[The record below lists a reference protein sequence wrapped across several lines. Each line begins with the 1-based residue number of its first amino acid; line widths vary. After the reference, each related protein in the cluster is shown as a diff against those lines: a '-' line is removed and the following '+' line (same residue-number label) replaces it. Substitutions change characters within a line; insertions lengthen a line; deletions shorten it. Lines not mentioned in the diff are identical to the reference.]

1 MGKNQWI
8 SCMVLVALLF
18 GYIPIGGNAG
28 TVEAAGSLEALP
40 SVTSAVYEN
49 YESGSIGDPIYTAGN
64 YQITVQEDPT
74 DSSNHVARQLYGS
87 TALSGFGPGANF
99 PALTGTIVFEEKVR
113 LEGSGS
119 SGMYFA
125 EYMRTQTDNLPVMIW
140 RLQQPGSSYPGL
152 YITKSS
158 GNGEENIF
166 PADLLQT
173 DAWYSIRTVLNTG
186 TATFDIYLFDE
197 DGNRLYADVGRLLP
211 IVIATKTVDYSAGF
225 KSLFSRHNGST
236 TGTAATYY
244 DDRFLYSV
252 SNADHAE
259 FLVQQAETG
268 RRQTEI
274 QYANAKTAELD
285 AGALKTALEARL
297 ATLKADMLLAEA
309 EAAVAAAELS
319 RSEAD
324 ISLAYAKISELPDDV
339 DATDLLARLDALD
352 VNANDEYIGQDYD
365 NLSIGDI
372 LYNQS
377 NYDVRVAADPTD
389 ANNLTAKMTYGMSD
403 TSGFANNGSNF
414 NPAVTG
420 TAVYEMRLR
429 FEGSGSGMY
438 YLQMFRTEDGNK
450 PVTLFRVNGPG
461 NAPGVYVNSKDGSRS
476 EERLAGDAI
485 ANDRWYRIIT
495 VLHMDSGSYDIYIV
509 DDDHNEIVDRSTGG
523 KLPITDYL
531 DQPIDYSMG
540 VRSTAAR
547 MVGKAASYGAA
558 ALYMDDMRM
567 YGNTEEEIATQIG
580 DILSQMSVPE
590 TEPGVTTA
598 VYENFESGS
607 IGDPIYTSNHYDI
620 TVQEDPADSGN
631 HVARQLYGSIAPTG
645 FGPGANFPA
654 LTGTIVFDEKVR
666 LEGSGS
672 GGMYFAEYM
681 RTQTGK
687 LVAMWRVQHPGAN
700 PGLYITKAGGSGEE
714 NVLPAGMLQSDTW
727 YSIRT
732 VLNTETA
739 SFDIYLFDK
748 DGNRLYG
755 DVKRLLPI
763 TVGGS
768 AIDYTAGFTALS
780 SRHSGSTTVTAA
792 TYYDDRFVYSM
803 TDADHAEFLVEQAE
817 IARRRTDIQ
826 YADAKTAELDAGPFK
841 STLEARLTNLRADM
855 LAEAE
860 AAVSAAEASRLEAD
874 ALLAYAKLSEL
885 PDDLDAAG
893 LLVRLD
899 ALGVIINNEYIRQDY
914 EDLSIGNILYDQA
927 NYDVRVAADP
937 VDANNLTAKMTYGTA
952 DTGGFSNNGSN
963 FDPALTGTLVYE
975 MKLRFEGAG
984 TGLIYLQM
992 FRTED
997 GNQPVNLFRV
1007 QGPGNA
1013 PGVYVN
1019 KNGSREEE
1027 RLAPGV
1033 IASDRWYRIMTV
1045 LHMDS
1050 GTYDI
1055 YIIDD
1060 DFKEI
1065 VEQSSGR
1072 KLPITDYFGQPIDY
1086 SKGIRS
1092 TFARISG
1099 KAASYGAAALY
1110 MDDLRMYGNTDEKI
1124 ATQINNLMSQ
1134 IRENTRYYSAALQER
1149 LNDSIVLYPNQANGY
1164 VDNSRQPISAD
1175 HAEVRPEWMEG
1186 TAMAPV
1192 EFLSLHMGL
1201 TGSWDVSHTVYSV
1214 SNGTTNVQI
1223 EEGLSTMTVNGS
1235 PVALDHAAVQG
1246 PNALLVPVDAIVQAF
1261 GQSLYQDVA
1270 RNLWVISGNPSLF
1283 DPIQDGDLLDE
1294 LESVKYGIRKPA
1306 YTIDVTTP
1314 EPTNAAIQ
1322 EAEFNDRNTP
1332 ANLENLALE
1341 LADALDPS
1349 VAVLAD
1355 FRQLIADEDYEGA
1368 LAEFR
1373 RYFLNK
1379 LRGQNDF
1386 NWNHGLLAFY
1396 LGGGDSMPDEMLYDV
1411 LTFGTNKMDIGEPGR
1426 TNWLPEAP
1434 VTSPEFEKN
1443 KYMWHIG
1450 QFYPLLSKFNSS
1462 GNWSF
1467 LDKWAEFIDDWS
1479 LHAIGYDSILPGQI
1493 MNNEQSGAQAVV
1505 YLLKQLRLLAA
1516 HLPEDGEGLP
1526 AATLAR
1532 VLLKMQQEY
1541 PPISIVYASSNP
1553 QNWTTGLFTSVIMDA
1568 LLLSEFKDSA
1578 VYLREGLRRMEDYG
1592 TTNSMPDGT
1601 DSEQSISYNREDLR
1615 YGAGLAYHVVKALR
1629 PDLMPADREDQVKAR
1644 LMARAKLM
1652 AHSLTAEGLYP
1663 SGFRIDMRDWLNEVK
1678 VLLQDAIPEALA
1690 DPNIAAIL
1698 AIASG
1703 DESGPAPA
1711 FNSEWFPYGGYS
1723 FVKESWERD
1732 SQEAFLFS
1740 SSHTGNYGYHTN
1752 QGNNVLALRA
1762 FGQDMLVVGEVG
1774 AYDYNPS
1781 PVLVDGLSQND
1792 SYGIDTWDHR
1802 QVLVS
1807 NWDEPANLR
1816 WYESDSFNFTEG
1828 LYDRHYGDVNGIDDV
1843 AHQRML
1849 TLLRG
1854 LGLWI
1859 VTDRMISDGTDMHEY
1874 RMDLRLPSLEVA
1886 QRASGYKAFDPGLI
1900 DLETIDSK
1908 SAAMHTAQTQVE
1920 NMGNLSIYQFGS
1932 APISTFGKVEDI
1944 ESSNTTKVSDFYRLS
1959 ASFSGIGDQALVS
1972 VVYPR
1977 SAAQDE
1983 DLAVTPLNGNGIAGF
1998 EAVMPDGK
2006 LVQYQA
2012 AADKDEQLT
2021 IGSASIRGEAL
2032 LLVTELD
2039 GSMHGMAM
2047 GVIDNAQTD
2056 SFEFEIRNGAMQR
2069 IGEINTP
2076 VGEVAITPGADVF
2089 IDSVTV
2095 AMTTSTVDAAIR
2107 YTLDGSD
2114 PTPSSQLYN
2123 GPITLTDTTTIKARA
2138 FREGVTE
2145 VPITVSGTEASSIR
2159 TAKFTKQTLRAAA
2172 EPVTTSGLDYNYYEG
2187 DWKDLMFRMDRAVP
2201 IATGAAS
2208 GLFDFSAKSTDGVYA
2223 FEYSGWLDVP
2233 ASGVYTF
2240 RAPHEWLYP
2249 NIMSGYDLQ
2258 LFIGDEQWYP
2268 NTGRQSFGT
2277 WSIALEAGKHPIRI
2291 RYVDYRGT
2299 TPADLNVQGLMP
2311 KIWEGVTPELTISGP
2326 GMSEQAIPAAMLSRT
2341 AEEDGHNGHGN
2352 NGHGNNGHGG
2362 NGHGNNGHGNNG
2374 HGNNGHGNNGHGN
2387 NGHGNNGHGN
2397 NGHGGN

>member
-1 MGKNQWI
+1 MIMGKKQWV
-8 SCMVLVALLF
+8 SRVVVVALLF
-18 GYIPIGGNAG
+18 GYVPIGWNAR
-28 TVEAAGSLEALP
+28 TVEAANGLEALP

-49 YESGSIGDPIYTAGN
+49 YEDGSIGDPIYSAGNYQITVQADPTDSSNHVARQLYGSAATSGYAPATAFSALTGTIVFDEKVRLESSGSSSGVFLAEYMRTQTDNLSVMIWRLQPPSSSYPGLYIAKSSGIGEENVLPANLLQTNAWYSIRTVLNTETASFDIYLFDEGGNRLYGDVGRLLPIKVGDKTVDYTAGFKALSSRHSGSTTATAATYYDDRFVYSIADADHAVFLVEQAETSRRQTDIQYADAKTAELDAGPLKTGLEARLATLKVDVLLAEAEAAVAAAESSRSEADISFAYAKISELPNGVDATGLLSRLDAIEVNTNTEYVGKDYNNLTIGDILYNQSNYDVRVAADPADANNLTAKMTYGTSDTSGFSNNGSNFNPAATGTLVYEMKLRFEGVGTGRYYLQTFRTEDGNQPINLFRVSGPGNAPGVYVYSKDGSRSEERLAVGEIASDRWYRIMTVLHMDSGTYDIYIIDVDHNEIAEQSTGRKLPITNSDGQPIDYSMGIRSTGARIVGKAASYGAAALYMDDMRMYGNTAEKIATQIDDILSQLSEPEPSVMTVVYENFESGSIGDPIYTANN

-87 TALSGFGPGANF
+87 S
-99 PALTGTIVFEEKVR
+99 
-113 LEGSGS
+113 
-119 SGMYFA
+119 
-125 EYMRTQTDNLPVMIW
+125 
-140 RLQQPGSSYPGL
+140 
-152 YITKSS
+152 
-158 GNGEENIF
+158 
-166 PADLLQT
+166 
-173 DAWYSIRTVLNTG
+173 
-186 TATFDIYLFDE
+186 
-197 DGNRLYADVGRLLP
+197 
-211 IVIATKTVDYSAGF
+211 
-225 KSLFSRHNGST
+225 
-236 TGTAATYY
+236 
-244 DDRFLYSV
+244 
-252 SNADHAE
+252 
-259 FLVQQAETG
+259 
-268 RRQTEI
+268 
-274 QYANAKTAELD
+274 
-285 AGALKTALEARL
+285 
-297 ATLKADMLLAEA
+297 
-309 EAAVAAAELS
+309 
-319 RSEAD
+319 
-324 ISLAYAKISELPDDV
+324 
-339 DATDLLARLDALD
+339 
-352 VNANDEYIGQDYD
+352 
-365 NLSIGDI
+365 
-372 LYNQS
+372 
-377 NYDVRVAADPTD
+377 
-389 ANNLTAKMTYGMSD
+389 
-403 TSGFANNGSNF
+403 
-414 NPAVTG
+414 
-420 TAVYEMRLR
+420 
-429 FEGSGSGMY
+429 
-438 YLQMFRTEDGNK
+438 
-450 PVTLFRVNGPG
+450 
-461 NAPGVYVNSKDGSRS
+461 
-476 EERLAGDAI
+476 
-485 ANDRWYRIIT
+485 
-495 VLHMDSGSYDIYIV
+495 
-509 DDDHNEIVDRSTGG
+509 
-523 KLPITDYL
+523 
-531 DQPIDYSMG
+531 
-540 VRSTAAR
+540 
-547 MVGKAASYGAA
+547 
-558 ALYMDDMRM
+558 
-567 YGNTEEEIATQIG
+567 
-580 DILSQMSVPE
+580 
-590 TEPGVTTA
+590 
-598 VYENFESGS
+598 
-607 IGDPIYTSNHYDI
+607 
-620 TVQEDPADSGN
+620 
-631 HVARQLYGSIAPTG
+631 APTG
-645 FGPGANFPA
+645 FGPGADFPA

-672 GGMYFAEYM
+672 GSMYYAEYM
-681 RTQTGK
+681 RTQTGN
-687 LVAMWRVQHPGAN
+687 LVGMWRLQYPGAN
-700 PGLYITKAGGSGEE
+700 PGLYVTKSSGIGDE
-714 NVLPAGMLQSDTW
+714 NILPAGMLQSDAW

-739 SFDIYLFDK
+739 SFDIYVFDE

-755 DVKRLLPI
+755 DVGRLLPI
-763 TVGGS
+763 ATAAGS
-768 AIDYTAGFTALS
+768 TIDYSAGFTALN
-780 SRHSGSTTVTAA
+780 SRHSGSTTGTAA

-817 IARRRTDIQ
+817 TDRRKRDIQ
-826 YADAKTAELDAGPFK
+826 YADAKTAELEAGSLK
-841 STLEARLTNLRADM
+841 TALEARLANLRADM
-855 LAEAE
+855 LTEAE
-860 AAVSAAEASRLEAD
+860 TVVSAAEASRLEAD
-874 ALLAYAKLSEL
+874 ILLAYAKLFEL
-885 PDDLDAAG
+885 PDDVDAAD
-893 LLVRLD
+893 LLARLD
-899 ALGVIINNEYIRQDY
+899 VFGVIINTEYIGQHYD
-914 EDLSIGNILYDQA
+914 DFSIGAILYNEN

-937 VDANNLTAKMTYGTA
+937 ADAGNLTAKMTYGTV
-952 DTGGFSNNGSN
+952 DTGGFSNNGSS

-984 TGLIYLQM
+984 TGLNYLQM

-997 GNQPVNLFRV
+997 GNQPINLFRV
-1007 QGPGNA
+1007 NGPGNA
-1013 PGVYVN
+1013 PGVYVYS
-1019 KNGSREEE
+1019 KEGSRSEE
-1027 RLAPGV
+1027 RLARGAIV
-1033 IASDRWYRIMTV
+1033 NNRWYRIMTV

-1055 YIIDD
+1055 YIIDVD
-1060 DFKEI
+1060 YNEV
-1065 VEQSSGR
+1065 VEQSIGR
-1072 KLPITDYFGQPIDY
+1072 KLPITDYYGQPIDY

-1092 TFARISG
+1092 TFSRMVG

-1110 MDDLRMYGNTDEKI
+1110 MDDMRMYGNTAGKI
-1124 ATQINNLMSQ
+1124 ATQIDNIISQ

-1149 LNDSIVLYPNQANGY
+1149 LQDSIVLYPNQAYGY
-1164 VDNSRQPISAD
+1164 VDNFRQPISPD
-1175 HAEVRPEWMEG
+1175 HGEVRPEWMEG

-1192 EFLSLHMGL
+1192 EFLVPHMGL
-1201 TGSWDVSHTVYSV
+1201 TGSWDVSHTVYSA

-1223 EEGLSTMTVNGS
+1223 EAGLSTMTVNS
-1235 PVALDHAAVQG
+1235 LPVALDHAAVQG
-1246 PNALLVPVDAIVQAF
+1246 PNALLVPVDAFVQAF

-1294 LESVKYGIRKPA
+1294 LESVKYGIRKPT

-1314 EPTNAAIQ
+1314 EPTNVAIQ

-1332 ANLENLALE
+1332 ANLEQLALK
-1341 LADALDPS
+1341 LAAALDSS
-1349 VAVLAD
+1349 VAALAD

-1368 LAEFR
+1368 LVEFR

-1386 NWNHGLLAFY
+1386 NWNHELLKYY

-1411 LTFGTNKMDIGEPGR
+1411 LTFDNRKMDIGEPGR
-1426 TNWLPEAP
+1426 TNWLPEVP
-1434 VTSPEFEKN
+1434 VSSTEFEKN

-1505 YLLKQLRLLAA
+1505 YLLKQLRLLAE

-1541 PPISIVYASSNP
+1541 PPISITYASSNP

-1629 PDLMPADREDQVKAR
+1629 SDLMPADREAQIKAR
-1644 LMARAKLM
+1644 LTARAKLM
-1652 AHSLTAEGLYP
+1652 AHSLTSEGLYP
-1663 SGFRIDMRDWLNEVK
+1663 AGFRIDLRNWLNDVK

-1690 DPNIAAIL
+1690 DPDIAAIL

-1740 SSHTGNYGYHTN
+1740 SSHTGNYGFHTN

-1774 AYDYNPS
+1774 AYDNNPS

-1816 WYESDSFNFTEG
+1816 WYESDRFNFTEG
-1828 LYDRHYGDVNGIDDV
+1828 LYDRRYGGANGIDDV

-1854 LGLWI
+1854 FGLWI

-1874 RMDLRLPSLEVA
+1874 RMDLRLPALEVA
-1886 QRASGYKAFDPGLI
+1886 TRNRDYKAFDPELI

-1920 NMGNLSIYQFGS
+1920 DMSNLSIYQFGS
-1932 APISTFGKVEDI
+1932 APISTFGKVDDI
-1944 ESSNTTKVSDFYRLS
+1944 ESSNSFKVSDFYRLS
-1959 ASFSGIGDQALVS
+1959 ASFSGTGDQALVS
-1972 VVYPR
+1972 VIYPR
-1977 SAAQDE
+1977 SAIQDE
-1983 DLAVTPLNGNGIAGF
+1983 EISITPLNGNGIAGF
-1998 EAVMPDGK
+1998 EAVMPDGT

-2012 AADKDEQLT
+2012 AADKDELLT

-2032 LLVTELD
+2032 LLVTEGD
-2039 GSMHGMAM
+2039 GAMHGMAM
-2047 GVIDNAQTD
+2047 GVIDNGQTD
-2056 SFEFEIRNGAMQR
+2056 SFEFEIHNGAMQR
-2069 IGEINTP
+2069 VAEINTP

-2089 IDSVTV
+2089 VDSVSV
-2095 AMTTSTVDAAIR
+2095 AMTTGTVDALIR

-2145 VPITVSGTEASSIR
+2145 APVTVSGTEASSIR

-2187 DWKDLMFRMDRAVP
+2187 DWKDLMFRIDGEAPVV
-2201 IATGAAS
+2201 TGAAS

-2223 FEYSGWLDVP
+2223 FEYSGWLDVL

-2240 RAPHEWLYP
+2240 RAPYEWLYP
-2249 NIMSGYDLQ
+2249 NIMAGYDLQ

-2268 NTGRQSFGT
+2268 NTGLQSFGT
-2277 WSIALEAGKHPIRI
+2277 WSIALEAGKHPIHL

-2299 TPADLNVQGLMP
+2299 TPATYNRPNVTP
-2311 KIWEGVTPELTISGP
+2311 RIWEGVTPALTISGP
-2326 GMSEQAIPAAMLSRT
+2326 GLAEQAIPAAMLSRT
-2341 AEEDGHNGHGN
+2341 AEDDGHNGHGN
-2352 NGHGNNGHGG
+2352 NGNNGHG
-2362 NGHGNNGHGNNG
+2362 NNGNNGHGNNG
-2374 HGNNGHGNNGHGN
+2374 HGNNGNNGHG
-2387 NGHGNNGHGN
+2387 H